1 MALLGN
7 LPSSL
12 APTTTLSSQKL
23 GFLTQPLPELL
34 IFIFL
39 YFFSLTGILWHRE
52 LWTTSR
58 MAQPP
63 WSALSVNR
71 PWHLLCPTVAEGL
84 GNYCPTAGC
93 LTMCGH
99 QLLANSHA
107 CSCDSKP
114 NMNSYFSCWSFDQT
128 QCYPNRSLDL
138 GFKLRSVVNTTLQ
151 FQLSAPLQVCPWSW
165 GCGWRAGAGETVQST
180 AGFNCTQCWA
190 KSWFYHFPMCYPGQ
204 VRQPLWTCF
213 PNGKI
218 RVIKSTLE
226 CWVEMRRHNVHLIY
240 GSFMWR
246 RVLEPF
252 TIMVDLLL
260 PLEVWIM

>member
-39 YFFSLTGILWHRE
+39 YFFSLIGILWHRE
-52 LWTTSR
+52 PWTTSR

-63 WSALSVNR
+63 WSAPSVNR
-71 PWHLLCPTVAEGL
+71 PWHQLCPTVAEGL
-84 GNYCPTAGC
+84 GNYCPTAVG
-93 LTMCGH
+93 LIMCGH

-114 NMNSYFSCWSFDQT
+114 NMNSYLSCWSFDQT
-128 QCYPNRSLDL
+128 QCYPNRTLDL

-151 FQLSAPLQVCPWSW
+151 FQLSAPLQVFPWSW
-165 GCGWRAGAGETVQST
+165 GCGWRTGGRRNS
-180 AGFNCTQCWA
+180 A
-190 KSWFYHFPMCYPGQ
+190 KHCG
-204 VRQPLWTCF
+204 L
-213 PNGKI
+213 
-218 RVIKSTLE
+218 
-226 CWVEMRRHNVHLIY
+226 
-240 GSFMWR
+240 
-246 RVLEPF
+246 
-252 TIMVDLLL
+252 
-260 PLEVWIM
+260 